1 MVCQKCTTGLMV
13 DDSHHDI
20 KVIKC
25 VACGERVY
33 AGYPKR
39 WGALVCTRCGIDLNA
54 PNRLTL
60 CPTCHNVL
68 GIRVRPL
75 KGRTY
80 GETTCAC
87 GTTFTT
93 RKSPRQAFHSE
104 QCRFRRS
111 RSGRSSR
118 RFVMPERSCLRRQ

>member
-60 CPTCHNVL
+60 CPACHNVL

-80 GETTCAC
+80 GETTCRVWDNIHHQEEPQA
-87 GTTFTT
+87 GIPFRAVPFPTLTIGQ
-93 RKSPRQAFHSE
+93 KQQAF
-104 QCRFRRS
+104 RYA
-111 RSGRSSR
+111 
-118 RFVMPERSCLRRQ
+118 